1 MSDVD
6 SRLFREVGGKRRR
19 STNTHKKGMWRS
31 RTEAKIYI
39 YIYVSEDFLSKV
51 RFLIR
56 VQTEAESFSCLS
68 ALTDTFEQQHTS
80 KKPFIYYLGT
90 FHSIH
95 RVNYQIST
103 WNLFSTDINFKSG
116 GTHLGSVVKLMCCF
130 LFSFIF
136 FPGRSSVLLDLSR
149 PFAKTNKQNKPKW
162 KRKSHLVE
170 KGHLM
175 LLRCCAA
182 PRRAAGR
189 AMISLWPLLY
199 YSSNPPLAIKFL
211 IICEFGTV
219 APRWHETTLG
229 WNASVEI

>member
-1 MSDVD
+1 M
-6 SRLFREVGGKRRR
+6 
-19 STNTHKKGMWRS
+19 
-31 RTEAKIYI
+31 
-39 YIYVSEDFLSKV
+39 SEDFLSKV

-68 ALTDTFEQQHTS
+68 VLTDTFQQQHTS

-116 GTHLGSVVKLMCCF
+116 ERILAPLWSWCVVFCLVLFFFQGGHQFCLICIAHLREK
-130 LFSFIF
+130 
-136 FPGRSSVLLDLSR
+136 
-149 PFAKTNKQNKPKW
+149 ANKTKQSKAKW

-229 WNASVEI
+229 RNASVEI